1 MADQAKSCP
10 KCGSPMTL
18 HKRPR
23 PQGSSSMF
31 MGEDHWLCTNP
42 TCKNILIEPE
52 K

>member
-1 MADQAKSCP
+1 MAEQAKSCP
-10 KCGSPMTL
+10 KCGSSMTL

-42 TCKNILIEPE
+42 DCKYVVVESE